1 MNNKEL
7 TAALSTKLNMS
18 KNEVTDILQAMV
30 EVFYEELGQSKNIA
44 IQSFGSFE
52 VRKKEERLSV
62 HPATQ
67 IRTLV
72 PPKLVVGFK
81 QSSVLKDKLKDQPR
95 HEK

>member
-1 MNNKEL
+1 MNHKEL
-7 TAALSTKLNMS
+7 IVKLAERNNLSKPEIENLIDMTTMIIKEQLLDG
-18 KNEVTDILQAMV
+18 KII
-30 EVFYEELGQSKNIA
+30 G

-72 PPKLVVGFK
+72 PPKLVVNFK
-81 QSSVLKDKLKDQPR
+81 QSTILKEKLNEIKL
-95 HEK
+95 